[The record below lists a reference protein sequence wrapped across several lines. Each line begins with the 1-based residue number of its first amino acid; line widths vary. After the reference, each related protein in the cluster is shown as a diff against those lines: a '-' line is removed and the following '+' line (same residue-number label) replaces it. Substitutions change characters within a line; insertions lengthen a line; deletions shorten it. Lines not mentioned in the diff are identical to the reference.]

1 MNKLTVVIAAIVL
14 AALVGIPPV
23 IGSFTEQRIMAQA
36 ERLETMTDSAY
47 SFEVLE
53 YEGGWFEPFR

>member
-1 MNKLTVVIAAIVL
+1 MNKYAITGAAAVL

-36 ERLETMTDSAY
+36 EQLETMTDSAY
-47 SFEVLE
+47 SFEVVE
-53 YEGGWFEPFR
+53 